1 MSMIPAEYSAIRSA
15 RATSTT
21 AAKRLPRAAGLL
33 SAAVMSAGL
42 WYVAFE
48 ALRLVS

>member
-1 MSMIPAEYSAIRSA
+1 MSMIPAEYSAIRSTP
-15 RATSTT
+15 ATSKT

-33 SAAVMSAGL
+33 SAAVMSVGL
-42 WYVAFE
+42 WYVAIE